1 MGRGSKKTPS
11 PFGERA
17 GVRGNREAIKMKSIV
32 RTVIA
37 VFILFFQIHVASAA
51 EPIGKRIVLDNGM
64 ILLLSEKHD
73 IPMVTMN
80 MAIKAGSM
88 VEPAD
93 KPGLASITASLLT
106 QGTAKRTASQISREI
121 DFVGGSLSASGGDDF
136 ATASLRVLKKDLRTG
151 LDLLSDVLLNPVFD
165 QKEID
170 RKVKETL
177 AEIKRQKEEPDSIAG
192 EAFAKMVFGDHPYGK
207 TNDEVAA
214 YLPKLVRQEVV
225 DFHAT
230 RYSPNNTIIAV
241 VGDVGEQEIKLLL
254 NEYFKSWKN
263 KVQPVQ
269 SPAQP
274 PVREKT
280 IVQKIEK
287 NITQANIAMGHIGI
301 SRENPDYYAA
311 LIMNYIL
318 GGGGFSSRLMDT
330 IRDNK
335 GLAYDVHSGF
345 SARKEPGA
353 FSVSIQTK
361 NESANEVIE
370 ETLKEISRMQKELV
384 SESELADAKAYLT
397 GSFPLK
403 MDTYAKIAGML
414 TSIEIYGLGLDYPQT
429 YPRLI
434 NSVTREDLQRV
445 AKKYLHPDK
454 MAIVVVANQEKAK
467 LKY

>member
-1 MGRGSKKTPS
+1 MLVFLFIVLFT
-11 PFGERA
+11 RA
-17 GVRGNREAIKMKSIV
+17 VY
-32 RTVIA
+32 
-37 VFILFFQIHVASAA
+37 SA
-51 EPIGKRIVLDNGM
+51 ELLGKRIVLDNGM

-93 KPGLASITASLLT
+93 KPGLASIAASLLT

-121 DFVGGSLSASGGDDF
+121 DFIGGSLSVSGGGDF
-136 ATASLRVLKKDLRTG
+136 ASAGLRVLTKDLRTG

-177 AEIKRQKEEPDSIAG
+177 AEIQRLKDEPDSIAG
-192 EAFAKMVFGDHPYGK
+192 EAFAKMIFGDHPYGK

-214 YLPKLVRQEVV
+214 YLPKLVRQDII
-225 DFHAT
+225 DFHST

-241 VGDVGEQEIKLLL
+241 VGDVNEKEIRQLLD
-254 NEYFKSWKN
+254 EYFKSWK
-263 KVQPVQ
+263 KKEQQLQPL
-269 SPAQP
+269 AQP

-280 IVQKIEK
+280 IVQKIDK
-287 NITQANIAMGHIGI
+287 SITQANIEMGHVGI
-301 SRENPDYYAA
+301 SRENPDYYAVM
-311 LIMNYIL
+311 IMNYIL
-318 GGGGFSSRLMDT
+318 GGGGFSARLMDN

-345 SARKEPGA
+345 SARKEPGS

-361 NESANEVIE
+361 NESANQVIE
-370 ETLKEISRMQKELV
+370 ETFKEIRRIQGELV
-384 SESELADAKAYLT
+384 TEKELADAKAYIT

-414 TSIEIYGLGLDYPQT
+414 TSVEIYGLGLDFPQKYPS
-429 YPRLI
+429 LI
-434 NSVTREDLQRV
+434 NSVTREDIQRV
-445 AKKYLHPDK
+445 AKKYLHPDA
-454 MAIVVVANQEKAK
+454 MAIVVVADQKKAK